1 VVLPQPGNVV
11 RVRSR
16 QFLVDDVRVGDR
28 AAKQQTV
35 ISLSCLDDDAQG
47 QSLEVLWETELDAEI
62 AKPHDWKSVVSKGF
76 DEPRQ
81 FSAYLN
87 TQRWN
92 LVTSTNPKL
101 FQAPHRAG
109 IEIMSFQVE
118 PLRKALAL
126 PRVNLFIADDVGLGK
141 TIEAGLILR
150 ELLIRQKVKRVVV
163 AAPPSVVVQWQQELD
178 QRFGLPFVI
187 LDRDYV
193 QRRRKER
200 GFAANPWKTHTRFI
214 ISHALLRD
222 EQYAA
227 PMRDWLGT
235 FSAGSLLILDEA
247 HNAAPSSSSKYAI
260 DSHLTRV
267 VRDVAR
273 RFEHRLF
280 LSATPHNGHSN
291 SFSAL
296 LEILDPQRFCRGV
309 PVDAKQR
316 DTVMVRRLKSD
327 LKAVGVPGFPQR
339 DVVQVDLPRDDDDPT
354 EKLLALLDEYRD
366 LRDEKMDSAPKSAR
380 AAAKL
385 VIISLQKRLLSSIEA
400 FACTLRA
407 HRRGLA
413 KKAAKAVADESRAEQ
428 AVQQQFGQMGQAPGA
443 DDDDADLS
451 EDQLR
456 ADDDAVMERAS
467 AHFVEPVGEVAKRE
481 KAVLDEMTSIAE
493 AHRGVPDPRI
503 EALGAWIKKNLLVDG
518 TRWNDR
524 RVLIFTEWMD
534 TKRYLET
541 QLRAA
546 IDGTDLAEQRIDVF
560 HGGMGEDTREEIK
573 RAFNGSPAEHPLR
586 ILIATDAARE
596 GVNLQNH
603 CADLFHFDLPWN
615 PSRLE
620 QRNGRIDRKLQRAD
634 VVRCHY
640 FVVDGRPEDKV
651 LSTLVQKSQTI
662 QSELGSLSQVLE
674 ARMAR
679 RLEEGGIRRRDA
691 DSLRLALQ
699 NEKLEDER
707 KQAVEEEL
715 ETSRL
720 RKEVLQREL
729 EQLRKLLETSE
740 NALGLSNDRFRD
752 ALSCSLELLGSKPL
766 QHMNFDD
773 GGEAWTLPALDE
785 RLGADPTWAPTLDT
799 LRSPRPRKT
808 KLWDWRK
815 AAKVRPVVFRDTG
828 RLDSDTVHLHLEHRV
843 VQRLLGRF
851 MAQGFVHDDLSRA
864 NVVMTDDARRRV
876 VLLGKL
882 ALYGDGASRLH
893 EEIVPVTALWLE
905 PDIRKAPLTPYAS
918 DAERKTLDLLY
929 TSLADPA
936 LLTVP
941 EDVKR
946 KLSALVA
953 HDVQDLLPA
962 LAERA
967 KEAED
972 RALLLLT
979 KRGDDEAKEMGLILE
994 AQEKAIK
1001 KKRDEVEKPQMALP
1015 FSADE
1020 LRQLESD
1027 KSYWSERLTKLVDEK
1042 RSEPERIKRSYAVKV
1057 TRVEPI
1063 GVIYLWPRSG

>member
-1 VVLPQPGNVV
+1 MLPQPGNVV

-16 QFLVDDVRVGDR
+16 QYLVDDVRVGDR

-35 ISLSCLDDDAQG
+35 VSLSCLDDDAQG
-47 QSLEVLWETELDAEI
+47 QNLEVLWETELDAEV
-62 AKPHDWKSVVSKGF
+62 AKAHDWKSVVQKGF
-76 DEPRQ
+76 DEPRL

-109 IEIMSFQVE
+109 IEVMAYQVE

-150 ELLIRQKVKRVVV
+150 EMLIRQKVKRIVV
-163 AAPPSVVVQWQQELD
+163 AAPPSVVLQWQQELD
-178 QRFGLPFVI
+178 QRFGLPFVV
-187 LDRDYV
+187 LDREYV

-222 EQYAA
+222 EQYAT
-227 PMRDWLGT
+227 PLRDWLGS

-247 HNAAPSSSSKYAI
+247 HNAAPASSSKYAI
-260 DSHLTRV
+260 DSHLTRI

-327 LKAVGVPGFPQR
+327 LKSVGVPGFPRR
-339 DVVQVDLPRDDDDPT
+339 DVVQVDLPHDDNDPT
-354 EKLLALLDEYRD
+354 EKLLRLLDEYRD
-366 LRDEKMDSAPKSAR
+366 LRDEKMQSAPKSAR

-413 KKAAKAVADESRAEQ
+413 KKAAKASTSDDAAI
-428 AVQQQFGQMGQAPGA
+428 QQQFGDMVQAPGA
-443 DDDDADLS
+443 DDEDADLS
-451 EDQLR
+451 EEQLR
-456 ADDDAVMERAS
+456 QDEDAVMEKAS
-467 AHFVEPVGEVAKRE
+467 SLFSEASSDIAQRE
-481 KAVLDEMTSIAE
+481 KALLDEMTRLAE
-493 AHRGVPDPRI
+493 AHRGEPDPRVK
-503 EALGAWIKKNLLVDG
+503 ALTAWVKTNLLVNG
-518 TRWNDR
+518 KQWNER

-534 TKRYLET
+534 TKRYLEV

-546 IDGTDLAEQRIDVF
+546 VEGTDQADARIDVF
-560 HGGMGEDTREEIK
+560 HGGMGEENREEIK

-596 GVNLQNH
+596 GVNLQNY
-603 CADLFHFDLPWN
+603 CADLFHIDLPWN

-620 QRNGRIDRKLQRAD
+620 QRNGRIDRKLQRAE

-640 FVVDGRPEDKV
+640 FVVDGRPEDRV
-651 LSTLVQKSQTI
+651 LQTLVEKSATI
-662 QSELGSLSQVLE
+662 QEELGSLSQVLE

-691 DSLRLALQ
+691 ETLRLALK
-699 NEKLEDER
+699 NEKLEEEK

-715 ETSRL
+715 EAARS
-720 RKEVLQREL
+720 RKEGLQKDI
-729 EQLRKLLETSE
+729 EQLRKILETSE
-740 NALGLSNDRFRD
+740 SSLGLSNDRFRD
-752 ALSCSLELLGSKPL
+752 ALSCSLEILGAKPL
-766 QHMNFDD
+766 ERMTFAD

-799 LRSPRPRKT
+799 LRPPRPRKT

-815 AAKVRPVVFRDTG
+815 TNKVRPVVFRDTG
-828 RLDSDTVHLHLEHRV
+828 RLDSDAVHLHLEHRV

-893 EEIVPVTALWLE
+893 EEIIPVTALWLDPE
-905 PDIRKAPLTPYAS
+905 MRKAPLAPYAAA
-918 DAERKTLDLLY
+918 AEQKTLDILY

-941 EDVKR
+941 DDLKR
-946 KLSALVA
+946 RLANLVA
-953 HDVQDLLPA
+953 QDVQDLLPS
-962 LAERA
+962 LTQRA
-967 KEAED
+967 QEAED
-972 RALLLLT
+972 RARALLT
-979 KRGDDEAKEMGLILE
+979 KRGEDEAKDMSGILE
-994 AQEKAIK
+994 AQEKAIQ
-1001 KKRDEVEKPQMALP
+1001 KKRAEVEKPQMALP

-1020 LRQLESD
+1020 LRQLEND
-1027 KSYWSERLTKLVDEK
+1027 KSYWAERLHKLVEEK
-1042 RSEPERIKRSYAVKV
+1042 RTEPERIKRSYEVKV
-1057 TRVEPI
+1057 TRVEPL
-1063 GVIYLWPRSG
+1063 GVVYLWPRSG

>member
-1 VVLPQPGNVV
+1 MLPQPGNVV

-16 QFLVDDVRVGDR
+16 QYLVDDVRVGDR
-28 AAKQQTV
+28 ASKQQTV
-35 ISLSCLDDDAQG
+35 VSLSCLDDDAQG
-47 QSLEVLWETELDAEI
+47 QRLEVLWETELDAEV
-62 AKPHDWKSVVSKGF
+62 AKAHDWKRVVDKGF
-76 DEPRQ
+76 DEPKL
-81 FSAYLN
+81 FGAYLN

-109 IEIMSFQVE
+109 IEIMAFQVE

-150 ELLIRQKVKRVVV
+150 EMLIRQKVKRIVV
-163 AAPPSVVVQWQQELD
+163 AAPPSVVLQWQQELD
-178 QRFGLPFVI
+178 QRFGLPFVV

-222 EQYAA
+222 EQYAT
-227 PMRDWLGT
+227 PLRDWLGA
-235 FSAGSLLILDEA
+235 FSPGSLLILDEA
-247 HNAAPSSSSKYAI
+247 HNAAPASSSKYAI
-260 DSHLTRV
+260 DSHLTRI

-327 LKAVGVPGFPQR
+327 LKAVGVPGFPRR
-339 DVVQVDLPRDDDDPT
+339 DVVQVDLPHDDNDPT
-354 EKLLALLDEYRD
+354 EKLLRLLDEYRD
-366 LRDEKMDSAPKSAR
+366 LRDEKMETAPKSAR

-413 KKAAKAVADESRAEQ
+413 KKASKPTDDVAAEQ
-428 AVQQQFGQMGQAPGA
+428 GVQQQFGQMVQAPGA
-443 DDDDADLS
+443 DDDDADLT
-451 EDQLR
+451 EEQLR
-456 ADDDAVMERAS
+456 EDDDAIMEKAS
-467 AHFVEPVGEVAKRE
+467 TFFASPASDLAQRE
-481 KAVLDEMTSIAE
+481 KALLDEMTHLAE
-493 AHRGVPDPRI
+493 AHRGDADPRVQ
-503 EALGAWIKKNLLVDG
+503 ALIAWVKKSQLVG
-518 TRWNDR
+518 KRWNDT

-534 TKRYLET
+534 TKRYLEA

-546 IDGTDLAEQRIDVF
+546 VEGTDQAEERIGVF
-560 HGGMGEDTREEIK
+560 HGGMGEENREEVK

-596 GVNLQNH
+596 GVNLQNY
-603 CADLFHFDLPWN
+603 CADLFHIDLPWN

-620 QRNGRIDRKLQRAD
+620 QRNGRIDRKLQRAE

-640 FVVDGRPEDKV
+640 FVVDGRPEDRV
-651 LSTLVQKSQTI
+651 LQALVQKSVTI
-662 QSELGSLSQVLE
+662 QEELGSLSLVLE
-674 ARMAR
+674 ARMTR

-691 DSLRLALQ
+691 DALRLALQ
-699 NEKLEDER
+699 NEKLEDEK
-707 KQAVEEEL
+707 KQAVEQEL
-715 ETSRL
+715 EAARS
-720 RKEVLQREL
+720 RKEALLKDIEN
-729 EQLRKLLETSE
+729 LRKLLETSE
-740 NALGLSNDRFRD
+740 ETLGLSHERFRD
-752 ALSCSLELLGSKPL
+752 ALSCSLELLGAKPL
-766 QHMNFDD
+766 ERTTFPD

-815 AAKVRPVVFRDTG
+815 TTKVRPVVFRDTG

-864 NVVMTDDARRRV
+864 NVVMSDDARRRV

-882 ALYGDGASRLH
+882 ALYGEGASRLH
-893 EEIVPVTALWLE
+893 EEIIPVTALWLE
-905 PDIRKAPLTPYAS
+905 PEMRKAPLAPYAAA
-918 DAERKTLDLLY
+918 AEQKTLDLLY

-941 EDVKR
+941 DDVKR
-946 KLSALVA
+946 RLANLVA
-953 HDVQDLLPA
+953 QDVQDLLPS
-962 LAERA
+962 LEKRS
-967 KEAED
+967 KEAEE
-972 RALLLLT
+972 RARALLT
-979 KRGDDEAKEMGLILE
+979 KRGDDEAREMAVVLE
-994 AQEKAIK
+994 SQEKAIQ
-1001 KKRDEVEKPQMALP
+1001 KKRAEVEKPQIALP
-1015 FSADE
+1015 FSTDE

-1027 KSYWSERLTKLVDEK
+1027 KTYWSERLQKLVEEK
-1042 RSEPERIKRSYAVKV
+1042 KTEPERIKRSYEVKV
-1057 TRVEPI
+1057 TRVEPL
-1063 GVIYLWPRSG
+1063 GVVYLWPRSG